1 MARPASLTPQPPLP
15 HGERGS
21 TRSPLSRPQ
30 GEGPGV
36 RDHRALLRRGSTV
49 VLLTNVALAAA
60 LRLPHLASN
69 PGWDG
74 DEGYNYNI
82 ALNLAHGH
90 HQMFALDFV
99 FVQHPPLFFALAAGL
114 FRLLGPSML
123 ALRLLSVAFCLGT
136 LALLPALGRAL
147 LARPTAIVTTEA
159 QRHGDIMGKPLR
171 ASVSSWWNEDTSTRT
186 GLLAALAYAVLPL
199 VAVQNRFGYTYNG
212 LAFWTALALLALLRY
227 RRDGRRSSLIL
238 CGLAGAAALCT
249 DQEATYLLPVLL
261 LGLGG
266 ASPVRR
272 LGVVLLA
279 LCGPALYLG
288 VLALT
293 DRAALVFDVAH
304 TAGRVTGGSLLFQME
319 MWLYN
324 LADLMQVDPAIPIGN
339 LMRVDPAIVL

>member
-60 LRLPHLASN
+60 LRLPHLAGN

-74 DEGYNYNI
+74 YEGYNYNI
-82 ALNLAHGH
+82 AFNLAHGH

-136 LALLPALGRAL
+136 LALLHDEEPSLSRPQSAWFALRPQSQAEGGALRPQSQVSFTRA
-147 LARPTAIVTTEA
+147 
-159 QRHGDIMGKPLR
+159 
-171 ASVSSWWNEDTSTRT
+171 
-186 GLLAALAYAVLPL
+186 GLLAALAY
-199 VAVQNRFGYTYNG
+199 
-212 LAFWTALALLALLRY
+212 
-227 RRDGRRSSLIL
+227 
-238 CGLAGAAALCT
+238 
-249 DQEATYLLPVLL
+249 
-261 LGLGG
+261 
-266 ASPVRR
+266 
-272 LGVVLLA
+272 
-279 LCGPALYLG
+279 
-288 VLALT
+288 
-293 DRAALVFDVAH
+293 
-304 TAGRVTGGSLLFQME
+304 
-319 MWLYN
+319 
-324 LADLMQVDPAIPIGN
+324 
-339 LMRVDPAIVL
+339 